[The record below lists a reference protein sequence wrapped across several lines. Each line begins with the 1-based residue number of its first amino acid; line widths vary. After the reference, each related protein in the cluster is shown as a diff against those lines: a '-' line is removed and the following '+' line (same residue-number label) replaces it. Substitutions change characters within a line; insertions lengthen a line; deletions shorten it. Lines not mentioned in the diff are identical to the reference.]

1 MNEPLENDKTF
12 HEARQRCPVAAYR
25 FQNEDIPMILRHSAV
40 MEAAKDWKT
49 FSSDAPFRVPIPSEE
64 KLRKVRQL
72 PIETDPPLHGEYRVI
87 VEPFFKKPRDPVFA
101 AEIVALIDKMIED
114 ALNTTALE
122 VVSDFAVPLQSK
134 ALAHLLGLPES
145 EADEW
150 IAWGTHVFHNLIDG
164 NSNETAVDA
173 YIARQLDRAT
183 ISLGNDFFS
192 ALTQAEFQGRK
203 LTRDEMAGF
212 ANLTFAGGRDTVI
225 HTITSV
231 IAYLA
236 RHPEALE
243 YLRADPKRAVLAT
256 EEFFRVVSPLTH
268 IGRVCPVATD
278 VHGINVPADG
288 RISLGWASANRDP
301 DAFPAPD
308 EVRLDRKPNPH
319 IAFGAGDHFCLGAFH
334 ARLIIRELI
343 KQLSKSVS
351 KISIIE
357 EKPNIETT
365 ANFKR
370 QIGYERLVVKMES

>member
-25 FQNEDIPMILRHSAV
+25 FQNESIPMILRHSAV

-72 PIETDPPLHGEYRVI
+72 PIETDPPLHGEYRAI

-101 AEIVALIDKMIED
+101 AEIVALIDKMID
-114 ALNTTALE
+114 GALIADSLE

-134 ALAHLLGLPES
+134 ALAHLLALPES

-173 YIARQLDRAT
+173 YITRQLDRAAV
-183 ISLGNDFFS
+183 SPSGDFFS

-268 IGRVCPVATD
+268 IGRVCPVSTN

-301 DAFPAPD
+301 EAFPAPD

-365 ANFKR
+365 ADFQR

>member
-12 HEARQRCPVAAYR
+12 DEARQRCPVAAYR
-25 FQNEDIPMILRHSAV
+25 FQNESIPMILRHSAV

-72 PIETDPPLHGEYRVI
+72 PIETDPPLHGEYRAI

-101 AEIVALIDKMIED
+101 AEIVALIDKMID
-114 ALNTTALE
+114 GALIADSLE

-134 ALAHLLGLPES
+134 ALAHLLALPES

-173 YIARQLDRAT
+173 YIARQLDRAAV
-183 ISLGNDFFS
+183 SPSGDFFS

-268 IGRVCPVATD
+268 IGRVCPVSTN

-301 DAFPAPD
+301 EAFPAPD

-334 ARLIIRELI
+334 ARLIVRELI

-365 ANFKR
+365 ADFQR

>member
-12 HEARQRCPVAAYR
+12 DDARQRCTVAAYR
-25 FQNEDIPMILRHSAV
+25 FQNESIPMILRHSAV
-40 MEAAKDWKT
+40 MDAAKDWKK

-72 PIETDPPLHGEYRVI
+72 PIETDPPLHGEYRAI

-101 AEIVALIDKMIED
+101 AEIVALIDKMID
-114 ALNTTALE
+114 GALIADSLE

-134 ALAHLLGLPES
+134 ALAHLLALPES

-173 YIARQLDRAT
+173 YIARQLDRAAV
-183 ISLGNDFFS
+183 SPSGDFFS

-268 IGRVCPVATD
+268 IGRVCPVATN

-301 DAFPAPD
+301 EAFPAPD

-334 ARLIIRELI
+334 ARLIVRELI

-365 ANFKR
+365 ADFQR

>member
-25 FQNEDIPMILRHSAV
+25 FQNESIPMILRHSAV

-72 PIETDPPLHGEYRVI
+72 PIETDPPLHGEYRAI

-101 AEIVALIDKMIED
+101 AEIVALIDKMID
-114 ALNTTALE
+114 GALIADSLE

-134 ALAHLLGLPES
+134 ALAHLLALPES

-173 YIARQLDRAT
+173 YIARQLDRAEV
-183 ISLGNDFFS
+183 SPSGDFFS

-268 IGRVCPVATD
+268 IGRVCPVSTN

-301 DAFPAPD
+301 EAFPAPD

-365 ANFKR
+365 ADFQR